1 MCLRAGA
8 NPLNN
13 AVFKLESIMKVFISI
28 VLLAAVSLMNT
39 ACVSRTVTTEKGF
52 GEDKTEKKI
61 LWIWQKEY
69 RQGK

>member
-1 MCLRAGA
+1 M
-8 NPLNN
+8 
-13 AVFKLESIMKVFISI
+13 KLFISI
-28 VLLAAVSLMNT
+28 VLLASVSLLNT

-61 LWIWQKEY
+61 VWIWQKEY